1 MLSIKNQRLQ
11 RTLIFP
17 PFKLQKI
24 DEKVF
29 DALKDDMKIKA
40 ADESG
45 NLLGNR
51 SNSLRCKDFISYL
64 LT

>member
-1 MLSIKNQRLQ
+1 MSAKNVDFL
-11 RTLIFP
+11 P

-29 DALKDDMKIKA
+29 DALKDGMEIKA

-45 NLLGNR
+45 NLLRNR